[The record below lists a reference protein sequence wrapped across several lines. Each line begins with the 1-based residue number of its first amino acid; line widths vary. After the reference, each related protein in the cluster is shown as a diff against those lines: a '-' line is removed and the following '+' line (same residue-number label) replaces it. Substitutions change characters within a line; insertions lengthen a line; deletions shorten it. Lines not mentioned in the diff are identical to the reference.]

1 MNIKNLLLEQ
11 HIPQK
16 TYFKSSE
23 LPSLL
28 KVKPHEINY
37 WETEFPKLKNN
48 RSKQGQKF
56 YEREDVLMLLAIK
69 HLIHD
74 KKLTIAGTKKIL
86 SESYE
91 MFAPTKVAAAENL
104 EHQEQELPNCTIAQ
118 YQADSTLYEASLI
131 IEENNEQ
138 NTKQNQFKE
147 QARRLKREQIIKFT
161 NLHILLNEVLSSI
174 ENFENK
180 ITISVLKKYMF

>member
-1 MNIKNLLLEQ
+1 
-11 HIPQK
+11 
-16 TYFKSSE
+16 
-23 LPSLL
+23 
-28 KVKPHEINY
+28 
-37 WETEFPKLKNN
+37 
-48 RSKQGQKF
+48 
-56 YEREDVLMLLAIK
+56 
-69 HLIHD
+69 
-74 KKLTIAGTKKIL
+74 
-86 SESYE
+86 
-91 MFAPTKVAAAENL
+91 MFAPTKVAAAENF

-180 ITISVLKKYMF
+180 KLFL